1 MANLTAI
8 TEQNFE
14 EEVLQANL
22 PVLVD
27 FWADWCPPCRA
38 LGPTLEEVAGELTGR
53 LKVVKV
59 NVQEVSTLPSDFGVL
74 NIPTMILFRDGEEI
88 TRLIGNRPKKKLLQ
102 ELEPHL

>member
-1 MANLTAI
+1 MVHLIAI
-8 TEQNFE
+8 NEKNFE
-14 EEVLQANL
+14 LEVLKATL

-38 LGPTLEEVAGELTGR
+38 LGPILEEIAEENAGR

-59 NVQEVSTLPSDFGVL
+59 NVQKFSALSSQYGVL
-74 NIPTMILFRDGEEI
+74 NIPTMILFKNGEEVQRI
-88 TRLIGNRPKKKLLQ
+88 VGNKPKRKLLQ